1 MFIVYSIR
9 KCHLHIWLNIF
20 VIKETQDVKIN
31 CSLFV
36 FAALNC
42 DDMLS
47 VSAAGLLC
55 SGMNIPD
62 PSDR

>member
-1 MFIVYSIR
+1 MS
-9 KCHLHIWLNIF
+9 LHIWLNIF
-20 VIKETQDVKIN
+20 VIKRTQYVKIKFA

>member
-1 MFIVYSIR
+1 MSFTHLAQYI
-9 KCHLHIWLNIF
+9 CHKRN
-20 VIKETQDVKIN
+20 VVCENKIA